1 MIIELKKIEE
11 GIIPIYENKSKEKLI
26 NAREL
31 FYTLRGRETKT
42 KFADWIRQRIEQY
55 EFIENEE
62 FIKLRNFTKV
72 GNLKRPQDDYFL
84 KVDMAKEICMIE
96 NNEIGRKI
104 RRYFIEIE
112 KRYKT
117 IINTNNNT
125 NQFIEIMQNA
135 INTLFLNVYM
145 II

>member
-1 MIIELKKIEE
+1 MKKTNKKTFSLLNKIKDVKNKRKSSLKISKRQSKQS
-11 GIIPIYENKSKEKLI
+11 YNFNTYKENK
-26 NAREL
+26 
-31 FYTLRGRETKT
+31 
-42 KFADWIRQRIEQY
+42 D
-55 EFIENEE
+55 
-62 FIKLRNFTKV
+62 IKV
-72 GNLKRPQDDYFL
+72 
-84 KVDMAKEICMIE
+84 
-96 NNEIGRKI
+96 
-104 RRYFIEIE
+104 EIE

>member
-1 MIIELKKIEE
+1 
-11 GIIPIYENKSKEKLI
+11 
-26 NAREL
+26 
-31 FYTLRGRETKT
+31 
-42 KFADWIRQRIEQY
+42 
-55 EFIENEE
+55 
-62 FIKLRNFTKV
+62 
-72 GNLKRPQDDYFL
+72 
-84 KVDMAKEICMIE
+84 MIE

-125 NQFIEIMQNA
+125 NQFIEIMKNA